1 MVGFREIHTDFE
13 AFNRQFYIKGSD
25 STKALEILHATA
37 METLLQTS
45 PNLEWQFSAY
55 QAAVFQKGVVDP
67 ETFRATIESLIAVVE
82 TVPEYY
88 RQDNRFD
95 ANFTSP
101 F

>member
-25 STKALEILHATA
+25 PTKALEILHATA
-37 METLLQTS
+37 METLLQT
-45 PNLEWQFSAY
+45 PTNLEWQFSAY

-95 ANFTSP
+95 ANFTAP